1 MVCKQTSKS
10 AIRSHRRYTYLYRA
24 NKFEQIWTV
33 FIAHPVALKESKT
46 GTKNMCKWTRVCIR
60 PARLRPGVWRSLKS
74 SVGPAVLK
82 KPCIVV
88 YLICQKSALQLLN
101 TGRAAFLCNYNTKPV
116 RSAFQYFDWKSLMEI
131 AVSQLK
137 ISRSTFF
144 RHLLP
149 GTRYNNF
156 KTYYIVLVY

>member
-10 AIRSHRRYTYLYRA
+10 EIRSHRRYTILYRA

-46 GTKNMCKWTRVCIR
+46 GIKKHVQMDTCLHPPCK
-60 PARLRPGVWRSLKS
+60 AVWRSLKS

-82 KPCIVV
+82 KPCIAV

-101 TGRAAFLCNYNTKPV
+101 TGRAAFLCNNNTEPV

-137 ISRSTFF
+137 ISRSTIF
-144 RHLLP
+144 RHLLH
-149 GTRYNNF
+149 GTRY
-156 KTYYIVLVY
+156 

>member
-46 GTKNMCKWTRVCIR
+46 GTKKHVQMDTCLHPPCK
-60 PARLRPGVWRSLKS
+60 AVWRSLKS
-74 SVGPAVLK
+74 SVGLAVLE

-88 YLICQKSALQLLN
+88 YLILEFVKNQHYSCKY
-101 TGRAAFLCNYNTKPV
+101 GYPAAFLCNNNTKPV

-131 AVSQLK
+131 VVSQLK
-137 ISRSTFF
+137 ISRSTIF
-144 RHLLP
+144 RHLLH
-149 GTRYNNF
+149 GTRY
-156 KTYYIVLVY
+156 